1 MVHIKDFKVYP
12 WDTHQTISERL
23 ASQMG
28 TLPKYLYFYENQD
41 WSSFMLETKDT
52 GEEQVGDLLQ
62 DMKDKGVV
70 DFSKLIIKIRKTPPK
85 FLNNTRLDIMMDII
99 EPFIAYNT
107 TLESA
112 DQVERRN
119 LFLLIQTII
128 KDPFIPAGRLWDD
141 RDRIKERITKSID
154 ANKVNVD
161 DNQLLIKTKGLP
173 HTKFIRQEVS
183 IFLEFDFKGIT
194 LLEVFDKIKLTPR
207 VPFASV
213 NNLYKILRDFTPD
226 PNWRSLENTI
236 FLQFRATPPSD
247 APVFFDAVLMVE
259 GETGHEKGVIQTGSI
274 KYKLGTTAEDFLRN
288 LQEIFSPRFQ
298 LLISKCDIPNEKGKF
313 YYNLGEDPID
323 FFVLGDLV
331 LNDSLFSQYLAI
343 DEHESAT
350 KGKRSSTYVH
360 FFGGGDEQTVK
371 ANITVYKVR
380 EKDEVKRKYGFTLG
394 NYYLNVLVSK
404 VNSAKALEDFILIF
418 GKLLKL
424 YYKKAP
430 GIIKIYQDLLSEKFP
445 TEYKPRKAPAPG
457 KKKKRTLKEQAPEVF
472 VSGYPTKCG
481 KQPRIIS
488 AEEAKE
494 ATHAVMQYP
503 KTSTEGFPQRWYICD
518 QNTSYKFPGLQE
530 NNLSNNNIVPYLPC
544 CFKTKQDL
552 GPQGEVGK
560 QTKPYANY
568 FYDIPI
574 VSGIITKQQNLLMR
588 DIFTNPPQVATL
600 PKELEEL
607 LSLVT
612 YKHGWSF
619 VRSGVFD
626 SKASFLECVLEALQT
641 YSGNDP
647 RTKEISEKFGS
658 ALIYKSTAVQE
669 ANDAL
674 ELAKKNKVKRVER
687 VKAEY
692 ALWNAKKE
700 ERINYL
706 NDLRTQLATQ
716 HAFAT
721 CCKQEM
727 YDYSQKEI
735 LQIIKNP
742 NIYFDP
748 RFLTNLIEKY
758 FHCKIVLFS
767 RVTTGLQEN
776 KYEGSNNTVLT
787 LPRHIQA
794 YYKTKENVPTILIYE
809 RLGRGNEQ
817 KDYPRCE
824 LISYWNGENELTTL
838 HDADS
843 EVSRQMQVLYERVRG
858 SYNLNCRIP
867 QSIIPLGELKK
878 IGVELTHQKIDSY
891 GKCRALMFN
900 YNGCKGS
907 LLVTPL
913 QPFLLPS
920 FQTII
925 PPRLSWKV
933 AKELLEKL
941 KIDFDRV
948 SRTKDL
954 INAYSG
960 IIGNTRFSLPF
971 DPTKTKPHDSLDTEE
986 DLITHSQTGSKLR
999 SYIKDKRI
1007 ARYMVEYAR
1016 WLYSKFLSDNNLQ
1029 DSTES
1034 LGVFIEKQIIIDKE
1048 YIYRNVVKTFSINS
1062 GLSQEG
1068 VIYVKSEE
1076 TKKRLIYT
1084 LQLYALHHPEELKQY
1099 KSRASIYNYYMNVGD
1114 FERYRSQVI
1123 LQGDNAVLKWIH
1135 EREQDYSLH
1144 DGVVTNDK
1152 MNKLRED
1159 INRLTT
1165 LKKSSHSDDIDSL
1178 NDEIE
1183 EKNAEYQILYSA
1195 MINSPRFF
1203 KNPMVGD
1210 NEMYLYQPSVGLSQA
1225 LTICDNWKRGVNDAR
1240 NINNSDEDPLPGED
1254 FTLYSYQSPTKLT
1267 PYICNQGC
1275 RAGKNDGLTILGYKN
1290 EEYEPTFIS
1299 LLPLGSCG
1307 R

>member
-1 MVHIKDFKVYP
+1 MI
-12 WDTHQTISERL
+12 
-23 ASQMG
+23 
-28 TLPKYLYFYENQD
+28 
-41 WSSFMLETKDT
+41 
-52 GEEQVGDLLQ
+52 
-62 DMKDKGVV
+62 
-70 DFSKLIIKIRKTPPK
+70 
-85 FLNNTRLDIMMDII
+85 
-99 EPFIAYNT
+99 
-107 TLESA
+107 
-112 DQVERRN
+112 
-119 LFLLIQTII
+119 
-128 KDPFIPAGRLWDD
+128 
-141 RDRIKERITKSID
+141 
-154 ANKVNVD
+154 
-161 DNQLLIKTKGLP
+161 
-173 HTKFIRQEVS
+173 
-183 IFLEFDFKGIT
+183 
-194 LLEVFDKIKLTPR
+194 
-207 VPFASV
+207 
-213 NNLYKILRDFTPD
+213 
-226 PNWRSLENTI
+226 
-236 FLQFRATPPSD
+236 
-247 APVFFDAVLMVE
+247 E

-274 KYKLGTTAEDFLRN
+274 KYKLGTTAEDFRRN

-313 YYNLGEDPID
+313 YYNLGEKPID

-331 LNDSLFSQYLAI
+331 LNDSLFRQYLAI
-343 DEHESAT
+343 DEHEAAT
-350 KGKRSSTYVH
+350 KGKRSSTYIH

-394 NYYLNVLVSK
+394 DYYLNVLVSK

-418 GKLLKL
+418 GKLLQL
-424 YYKKAP
+424 YYKEAP
-430 GIIKIYQDLLSEKFP
+430 GIIKIYNELLNEKFP

-494 ATHAVMQYP
+494 ATNAVMQYP

-518 QNTSYKFPGLQE
+518 ETRSYIFPGLQE
-530 NNLSNNNIVPYLPC
+530 NDLSNNIIVPYLPC

-552 GPQGEVGK
+552 GPKGEAGK

-568 FYDIPI
+568 FYDVPI
-574 VSGIITKQQNLLMR
+574 VSGIITKQQNLLLR

-600 PKELEEL
+600 PKELEEML
-607 LSLVT
+607 NLVT

-626 SKASFLECVLEALQT
+626 SKASFLECVLEALHS
-641 YSGNDP
+641 YSGNDS
-647 RTKEISEKFGS
+647 RTKKISKEIGS
-658 ALIYKSTAVQE
+658 ALIYKSTAVQKANE
-669 ANDAL
+669 AL
-674 ELAKKNKVKRVER
+674 KLVKQNKVKKRAER

-706 NDLRTQLATQ
+706 NDLRTQLDTEDAS
-716 HAFAT
+716 AT

-727 YDYSQKEI
+727 YDYSQTEI
-735 LQIIKNP
+735 LQIIKDP

-748 RFLTNLIEKY
+748 RFMTNLIEKY
-758 FHCKIVLFS
+758 FNCKIVLFS

-776 KYEGSNNTVLT
+776 KYEDDNNTVLT

-794 YYKTKENVPTILIYE
+794 YYKTQENVPIILIYE

-824 LISYWNGENELTTL
+824 LISYWNGENKLTTL
-838 HDADS
+838 HDGDS
-843 EVSRQMQVLYERVRG
+843 EVSLQMQVLYERVRE

-867 QSIIPLGELKK
+867 QSIIPLGELEK
-878 IGVELTHQKIDSY
+878 IGVELTHQEIDSY
-891 GKCRALMFN
+891 GKCRALMFD

-913 QPFLLPS
+913 QPFLLPN
-920 FQTII
+920 FTGKIT
-925 PPRLSWKV
+925 PRLSWE
-933 AKELLEKL
+933 AAQELMGKL
-941 KIDFDRV
+941 GSVDRV
-948 SRTKDL
+948 SKPKDL
-954 INAYSG
+954 LSAYSG

-971 DPTKTKPHDSLDTEE
+971 EPNKTIPGVDIVDE
-986 DLITHSQTGSKLR
+986 DDFISREQTGSKLR

-1135 EREQDYSLH
+1135 ERGQDYSLH

-1165 LKKSSHSDDIDSL
+1165 LKKSSHSDDIDS
-1178 NDEIE
+1178 
-1183 EKNAEYQILYSA
+1183 
-1195 MINSPRFF
+1195 F
-1203 KNPMVGD
+1203 K
-1210 NEMYLYQPSVGLSQA
+1210 
-1225 LTICDNWKRGVNDAR
+1225 
-1240 NINNSDEDPLPGED
+1240 
-1254 FTLYSYQSPTKLT
+1254 
-1267 PYICNQGC
+1267 
-1275 RAGKNDGLTILGYKN
+1275 
-1290 EEYEPTFIS
+1290 
-1299 LLPLGSCG
+1299 
-1307 R
+1307 